1 VVLLIHS
8 KYTIRENNEA
18 TILNAIISQKEI
30 SRAELSVLAGLNK
43 ASVSAITKKLLED
56 ELIHEDRIGDA
67 ARIGGRKPI
76 MLTFNG
82 KAALTLSLDVAP
94 NYVEGLIAY
103 IDGKVLYESE
113 IRGIKV
119 SSDNVLTYITEM
131 IEKLSEHAVET
142 PHGITGLCVAIH
154 GLVTQEEIIF
164 TPNYTLPSDLKSQLE
179 EIYPFYVYLE
189 NEANLAALGEYTFG
203 SISDSVVS
211 MSIHTGIGA
220 GIVENGKLRT
230 GKKGIAGE
238 IGHSILY
245 PDGRKC
251 PCGNEGCLEQYASH
265 QAIYSEL
272 EQMLALPGINS
283 SVVIERYKKGDPVVQ
298 KTLRTNAHY
307 LSIAVNN
314 LAVIYKPDL
323 VVINSSI
330 YSQIPELLQVLRNNL
345 KGKFSH
351 GTPVVSSSLKRKATL
366 FGGMA
371 KSTQNFLNIQNLKM
385 NIDS

>member
-1 VVLLIHS
+1 MIHS

-43 ASVSAITKKLLED
+43 ASVSSIIKKLLDD

-119 SSDNVLTYITEM
+119 SSDNVLAYITEM
-131 IEKLSEHAVET
+131 VEKLTQHAVET

-164 TPNYTLPSDLKSQLE
+164 TPNYTLQSDLKAQLE
-179 EIYPFYVYLE
+179 EMYPFYVYLE

-211 MSIHTGIGA
+211 LSIHTGIGA

-251 PCGNEGCLEQYASH
+251 PCGNDGCLEQYASH

-272 EQMLALPGINS
+272 EQLLALPDINS
-283 SVVIERYKKGDPVVQ
+283 SLVIERYKKGDPVVQ

-314 LAVIYKPDL
+314 LAVIYEPD
-323 VVINSSI
+323 
-330 YSQIPELLQVLRNNL
+330 
-345 KGKFSH
+345 
-351 GTPVVSSSLKRKATL
+351 
-366 FGGMA
+366 
-371 KSTQNFLNIQNLKM
+371 
-385 NIDS
+385 

>member
-1 VVLLIHS
+1 MVFLIHS

-18 TILNAIISQKEI
+18 TVLNAIISQKEI
-30 SRAELSVLAGLNK
+30 SRAELSVHTGLNK
-43 ASVSAITKKLLED
+43 ASMSSITKKLLED

-76 MLTFNG
+76 MLTFNR
-82 KAALTLSLDVAP
+82 KAALTISVDIAP

-103 IDGKVLYESE
+103 VDGKVLYEAE
-113 IRGIKV
+113 TKGIKV
-119 SSDNVLTYITEM
+119 SAENALSHITELV
-131 IEKLSEHAVET
+131 EKLMQHAEET
-142 PHGITGLCVAIH
+142 PHGIIGLCVAIH
-154 GLVTQEEIIF
+154 GLVDQEEIVF
-164 TPNYTLPSDLKSQLE
+164 TPNYTLQSDLKVQLE
-179 EIYPFYVYLE
+179 DVYPFYVHLE

-203 SISDSVVS
+203 SSSDSVVS
-211 MSIHTGIGA
+211 LSIHTGIGA

-230 GKKGIAGE
+230 GKTGKAGE

-272 EQMLALPGINS
+272 EQLLALPDINS
-283 SVVIERYKKGDPVVQ
+283 SLVIERYKKGDSTVQ
-298 KTLRTNAHY
+298 KALRANAHY

-314 LAVIYKPDL
+314 LAVIYEPDL

-330 YSQIPELLQVLRNNL
+330 YSQIPELINILKGDL
-345 KGKFSH
+345 KGKFSCD
-351 GTPVVSSSLKRKATL
+351 TNVVSSSLKRKATL
-366 FGGMA
+366 FGGVA

-385 NIDS
+385 NTDS